1 MGKKYSLD
9 GTLLEPDDAA
19 YPCGVVAKS
28 YFNDTFELYKQN
40 VKQNQSREIR
50 MDEEGIAWISDR
62 KIKFKNLN
70 IDDWKKRQWIDV
82 TDGKY
87 AYLE

>member
-1 MGKKYSLD
+1 MGKTYSLD
-9 GTLLEPDDAA
+9 GTLLDPELAA
-19 YPCGVVAKS
+19 YPCGIVAKS

-70 IDDWKKRQWIDV
+70 TDDWKKRQWIDV
-82 TDGKY
+82 ADGKY

>member
-9 GTLLEPDDAA
+9 GTLLVPDAAA

-62 KIKFKNLN
+62 KIKFKNFN
-70 IDDWKKRQWIDV
+70 TDDWKKTQWIDV